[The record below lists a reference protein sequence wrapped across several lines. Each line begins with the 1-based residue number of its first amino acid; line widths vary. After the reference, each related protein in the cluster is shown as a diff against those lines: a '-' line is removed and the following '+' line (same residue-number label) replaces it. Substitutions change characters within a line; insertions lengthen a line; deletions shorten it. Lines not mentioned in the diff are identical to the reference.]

1 MLEITEHI
9 EYLLMRHDCVVV
21 SGLGAFL
28 IYETPAC
35 YDSNAQRFNPPC
47 RSLGFNPELRHN
59 DGLLVASIARRE
71 GISAESAKNEIEIQV
86 ATLRHQMDLNG
97 EVQIGGLGVL
107 HRGATIDAP
116 IFEPSAS
123 SMATMRYAGLKP
135 IGIKPLVKPGNEPAD
150 EIDDSPRIITI
161 PAPLKIV
168 ASIVVIMVAL
178 GILYSTSL
186 VRSPETNLASLDT
199 GISTKIEASM
209 PFETVVDSSFGPALS
224 REIQLNISLP
234 IAPEEA
240 PVVMVSES
248 ESSSEGNHFS
258 DSDRYLLVVASYP
271 SHSLAMKHINGNP
284 DMRVIEMDGNY
295 RVYVATCRTIG
306 EARAEIETMSATYPN
321 VWVCKR

>member
-1 MLEITEHI
+1 MFEITEHI

-28 IYETPAC
+28 IHETPAC

-59 DGLLVASIARRE
+59 DGLLAASIARRE
-71 GISAESAKNEIEIQV
+71 GISAENAKNEIEIQV
-86 ATLRHQMDLNG
+86 ATLRHQMDMNG
-97 EVQIGGLGVL
+97 EVQIGRLGVL

-123 SMATMRYAGLKP
+123 SMATMRYARLKP
-135 IGIKPLVKPGNEPAD
+135 IEIKPLVMPENEPAD
-150 EIDDSPRIITI
+150 EIVDSPRIITI
-161 PAPLKIV
+161 PAPFKIV

-186 VRSPETNLASLDT
+186 VRSPETNYASLDT

-209 PFETVVDSSFGPALS
+209 PFEATMDSSLEPAIS

-234 IAPEEA
+234 VASEEA
-240 PVVMVSES
+240 SVAMAPES
-248 ESSSEGNHFS
+248 ESNLERDHFS

-271 SHSLAMKHINGNP
+271 SYSLAMKHINGNP
-284 DMRVIEMDGNY
+284 DMQVIEMDGNY

-306 EARAEIETMSATYPN
+306 EARAEVKTMSAIYPN